1 MNGSGSKPGLIGGAR
16 DFFART
22 LRHPVGFIGVN
33 LTSISGVLIVVLM
46 ATEVT
51 GNKVNPYLGILTFFL
66 LPAIFAFGL
75 ILMPIGRWLD
85 RRRQLKAGLTTDTFP
100 VMDLNL
106 PTVRSR
112 FVFVVIMTLVNL
124 SIVGLAA
131 YKGVEHMDTPEFC
144 GKTCHPIME
153 PEFTAHE
160 NSPHQRVPCV
170 DCHVGTGADAYVAA
184 KMNGL
189 NQVWHTLLKNY
200 PRPIPSPV
208 HNLRPA
214 RETCEHCHW
223 PTKFVGDRVVVKTHF
238 NDDETNS
245 PLKSVLLLKV
255 GGGGSEAHV
264 GRGIHWHVANPVEYR
279 SDESREHIY
288 WVKGRSS
295 DGTVREFWQ
304 SNLRTGEALP
314 DSIARI
320 EPRTMDCVD
329 CHNRPTHI
337 YRMPGDAIDD
347 AMTNDALPTD
357 FPFLHR
363 EALAALTTEYPDKPA
378 ALSAIDQKLRAFY
391 REQYPD
397 LAGARAQDLDRTVAA
412 VQAIY
417 SKNVFPPMNV
427 GWGTYP
433 DHIGHRNF
441 PGCFR
446 CHDEDHTTAE
456 GEAISQDCSTCHSLL
471 AMEEPDPEVLKNLF
485 PEQ

>member
-1 MNGSGSKPGLIGGAR
+1 MTGPGSKPGLIAGAR

-33 LTSISGVLIVVLM
+33 LTSIAGVLFVILTLM
-46 ATEVT
+46 ETT
-51 GNKVNPYLGILTFFL
+51 GRKVNPYLGILTFFL
-66 LPAIFAFGL
+66 LPAIFILGL
-75 ILMPIGRWLD
+75 VLMPIGRYLD
-85 RRRQLKAGLTTDTFP
+85 RKRQLRAGLTQDAFP
-100 VMDLNL
+100 VLDLN
-106 PTVRSR
+106 TASTRSR
-112 FVFVVIMTLVNL
+112 FVFIVVMTLVNVC
-124 SIVGLAA
+124 IVGLAA

-144 GKTCHPIME
+144 GKTCHNIMQ
-153 PEFTAHE
+153 PEFTAHS

-170 DCHVGTGADAYVAA
+170 DCHVGAGADAYVNA

-189 NQVWHTLLKNY
+189 KQVMHTVLRDY
-200 PRPIPSPV
+200 PRPVPTPV

-223 PTKFVGDRVVVKTHF
+223 PTKFVGDRMVVRTHYE
-238 NDDETNS
+238 DDEVNS
-245 PLKSVLLLKV
+245 ALKSVLLLKI
-255 GGGGSEAHV
+255 GGGGSEAHT

-288 WVKGRSS
+288 WVRGRSS

-304 SNLRTGEALP
+304 SNLRESEALP
-314 DSIARI
+314 DSIEKIA
-320 EPRTMDCVD
+320 PRTMDCVD

-337 YRMPGDAIDD
+337 YRMPGDAVDQ
-347 AMTNDALPTD
+347 AMNDGEIPSDLP
-357 FPFLHR
+357 FFHR
-363 EALAALTTEYPDKPA
+363 EAVSALTAEYADGPA
-378 ALSAIDQKLRAFY
+378 ALAGIDKALRAFY
-391 REQYPD
+391 SEQVPD
-397 LAGARAQDLDRTVAA
+397 LATSRAADLDRAVAG

-456 GEAISQDCSTCHSLL
+456 GETISQDCSTCHSLL
-471 AMEEPDPEVLKNLF
+471 AVEEPDPEILKNLF